1 MNIAFVE
8 VKNFRKLKSCR
19 IELSKESTIFVGA
32 NNSGKTSA
40 MLALIKFLKN
50 RQLLLDDFTIS
61 NLPKIAAIGASY
73 ADDRNTSVPTIADWS
88 EVLPSLDVW
97 LNVDE
102 TEVRYVADI
111 IPTLSWNGGLIG
123 IRLIFEPKDPEK
135 LYSAYV
141 DSYKSAQEHSKK
153 FHLWPNDLCDFLSQ
167 KIGLFFTMNA
177 YILDEAKLVE
187 PDEDN
192 TAHPQTTPYGNAALD
207 FDPFKNLIRIDII
220 AAQRGLEDSEN
231 ENSQTSS
238 ESSLLSSQ
246 LRDYYDRQLDPEHQP
261 TQADIKAISELQGAK
276 EVFDRQISKKFEK
289 AMKELSTFGYPG
301 KNNPR
306 IIIESKAQTS
316 EILSHSTVVRYPLF
330 SDGTNDYK
338 LPEKY
343 NGLGY
348 QNLISMSF
356 KLMSFRDSWING
368 DKKTAEADDGSVE
381 VIRPIHLVLIEE
393 PEAHL
398 HAQVQQVFIKNAYK
412 ILRNHPAL
420 KKKTQY
426 STQMIVTTHSS
437 YIALESD
444 FSDLRYF
451 RRIKSADGLPIS
463 VVANMSEVFG
473 KQDKTT
479 RFVSRYLK
487 TTHCDLFFADAA
499 ILIEG
504 TGERIFMPYFIKNKK
519 YQFLDEAYLSIL
531 DIGGRYAYLLKPL
544 IDKLGIMCLV
554 ITDLDSADPL
564 NRKSKQP
571 QKGANLISSNPT
583 ISNWVINNSDLDYLL
598 ALSDEK
604 KHEVA
609 LNVSDSKT
617 RIAYQMPVS
626 VTFSDGTVHEFIP
639 TTFEDALAYD
649 NFHTFKTIKGNGLIA
664 KFRRAFKTE
673 DYNKIAADVFNAV
686 ESKGAKKAEFA
697 LDMIYSHDPEKL
709 AVPAYIASGLN
720 WLQNELI
727 TKEDNDFLGKDE

>member
-1 MNIAFVE
+1 ME

-19 IELSKESTIFVGA
+19 IELSKETTIFVGA

-40 MLALIKFLKN
+40 MLALIKFLKS

-61 NLPKIAAIGASY
+61 NLPKIVAIGSSY
-73 ADDRNTSVPTIADWS
+73 TDDSNTSVPTITDWL

-102 TEVRYVADI
+102 TEVRYVTDI

-141 DSYKSAQEHSKK
+141 DSYKTAQERSKK
-153 FHLWPNDLCDFLSQ
+153 IHLWPNDLCDFLHQ
-167 KIGLFFTMNA
+167 KIGSFFTMNA

-192 TAHPQTTPYGNAALD
+192 TAHPQTTPYGNGPLD
-207 FDPFKNLIRIDII
+207 FDPFKNIMRIDII

-231 ENSQTSS
+231 ESSQTSR

-246 LRDYYDRQLDPEHQP
+246 LRDYYDQQLDPEHQP
-261 TQADIKAISELQGAK
+261 TQSDIKAISELQGAK

-289 AMKELSTFGYPG
+289 PMKELSTFGYPG

-306 IIIESKAQTS
+306 IIIESKAQAS
-316 EILSHSTVVRYPLF
+316 EILTHSTIVQYPLF
-330 SDGTNDYK
+330 SDGTTDYK

-368 DKKTAEADDGSVE
+368 DKKTAEANEGSIE
-381 VIRPIHLVLIEE
+381 AIRPIHLVLIEE

-412 ILRNHPAL
+412 ILRNHPSL

-504 TGERIFMPYFIKNKK
+504 TGERIFMPYFIKK
-519 YQFLDEAYLSIL
+519 YPFLDEAYLSIL

-554 ITDLDSADPL
+554 ITDLDSTDPRS
-564 NRKSKQP
+564 RKSKQP
-571 QKGANLISSNPT
+571 KKGANLISSNPT
-583 ISNWVINNSDLDYLL
+583 ITNWVIKNNDLDYLL
-598 ALSDEK
+598 ALDDDEK
-604 KHEVA
+604 IETT
-609 LNVSDSKT
+609 SDIPDAKT
-617 RIAYQMPVS
+617 RIAYQTPINI
-626 VTFSDGTVHEFIP
+626 TFSDGSIHEVIP

-649 NFHTFKTIKGNGLIA
+649 NFKEFKSMNGTGLIA
-664 KFRRAFKTE
+664 KFRKVFKAE
-673 DYNKIAADVFNAV
+673 DTTKITSDVFAAV
-686 ESKGAKKAEFA
+686 ESKSAKKAEFA

-709 AVPAYIASGLN
+709 TIPTYIASGLN
-720 WLQNELI
+720 WLQNELK

>member
-40 MLALIKFLKN
+40 MLAFIKFLKYH
-50 RQLLLDDFTIS
+50 QLLLDDFTIS
-61 NLPKIAAIGASY
+61 NLPKISAIGANY
-73 ADDRNTSVPTIADWS
+73 VDDSNTSVPTIADWS

-97 LNVDE
+97 LNVAE
-102 TEVRYVADI
+102 NEVRYIADM
-111 IPTLSWNGGLIG
+111 IPTLSWNSGLIG
-123 IRLIFEPKDPEK
+123 IRLIFEPKAPEK

-141 DSYKSAQEHSKK
+141 DSYKAAQEHIKK
-153 FHLWPNDLCDFLSQ
+153 IHLWPKDLCDFLSH
-167 KIGLFFTMNA
+167 KIGTFFVMHA
-177 YILDEAKLVE
+177 YILDEAKLIE
-187 PDEDN
+187 PDDNN
-192 TAHPQTTPYGNAALD
+192 TAHPQETPYDNAFLD

-220 AAQRGLEDSEN
+220 AAQRGLDDSDSG
-231 ENSQTSS
+231 NSQTSS

-261 TQADIKAISELQGAK
+261 TQSDIKAISELQGAK
-276 EVFDRQISKKFEK
+276 DVFDKQISKKFEK

-306 IIIESKAQTS
+306 IIIESKAQTN

-330 SDGTNDYK
+330 SDGANDYK

-368 DKKTAEADDGSVE
+368 DKKSIEADEGSIE
-381 VIRPIHLVLIEE
+381 IIRPIHLVLIEE

-398 HAQVQQVFIKNAYK
+398 HVQVQQVFIKNAYK
-412 ILRNHPAL
+412 ILRNHSAL

-451 RRIKSADGLPIS
+451 RRLKSDDGLPIS
-463 VVANMSEVFG
+463 VVANMSEIFG

-479 RFVSRYLK
+479 RFVCRYLK

-504 TGERIFMPYFIKNKK
+504 TAERIFIPYFIRK

-531 DIGGRYAYLLKPL
+531 DIGGRYAHLLKPL
-544 IDKLGIMCLV
+544 IDKLGIICLI
-554 ITDLDSADPL
+554 ITDLDSADPK
-564 NRKSKQP
+564 NHKSKQP
-571 QKGANLISSNPT
+571 QKGAKLISSNPT
-583 ISNWVINNSDLDYLL
+583 ICNWIIKNNDLDYLL
-598 ALSDEK
+598 ALSDDK
-604 KHEVA
+604 KDEVMT
-609 LNVSDSKT
+609 NISDAKT
-617 RIAYQMPVS
+617 RIAYQMPVN
-626 VTFSDGTVHEFIP
+626 VTFSDGTSHEFIP

-649 NFHTFKTIKGNGLIA
+649 NFDTFKVMKGKGLIV
-664 KFRRAFKTE
+664 KFRKAFNTE
-673 DYNKIAADVFNAV
+673 EYDKIALDVFSAV

-709 AVPAYIASGLN
+709 IVPAYIASGLN

-727 TKEDNDFLGKDE
+727 DKEDNDFLSKDE

>member
-50 RQLLLDDFTIS
+50 RQLPLDDFTIS

-73 ADDRNTSVPTIADWS
+73 ADDSNTSVPTISDWS

-102 TEVRYVADI
+102 AEVRYVADI

-123 IRLIFEPKDPEK
+123 IRLIFEPKAPEK

-141 DSYKSAQEHSKK
+141 DSYKVAQEHSKK
-153 FHLWPNDLCDFLSQ
+153 IRLWPNDLCDFLSQ

-192 TAHPQTTPYGNAALD
+192 TAHPQTTPYSNAPLD

-238 ESSLLSSQ
+238 ESNLLSSQ

-261 TQADIKAISELQGAK
+261 TQSDIKAISELQGAK

-420 KKKTQY
+420 KKKAQY

-451 RRIKSADGLPIS
+451 RRIKSVEGLPIS

-504 TGERIFMPYFIKNKK
+504 TGERIFMPYFIKK
-519 YQFLDEAYLSIL
+519 YQLLDETYLSVL

-544 IDKLGIMCLV
+544 INKLGIMCLV
-554 ITDLDSADPL
+554 ITDLDSTDPKSH
-564 NRKSKQP
+564 KSKQP
-571 QKGANLISSNPT
+571 RKGANLISSNPT
-583 ISNWVINNSDLDYLL
+583 ISNWVIKNNDLDYLL
-598 ALSDEK
+598 ALGDDKKDE
-604 KHEVA
+604 
-609 LNVSDSKT
+609 VSRNIPDAKT
-617 RIAYQMPVS
+617 RIAYQMPIN
-626 VTFSDGTVHEFIP
+626 VTFADGTVHEFMP

-649 NFHTFKTIKGNGLIA
+649 NFDTFKAMNGIGLIA
-664 KFRRAFKTE
+664 KFRKAFRTE
-673 DYNKIAADVFNAV
+673 DYDKIATDVFNAV

-709 AVPAYIASGLN
+709 TVPAYIALGLN
-720 WLQNELI
+720 WLQNELMA
-727 TKEDNDFLGKDE
+727 KEDNDFLGKDE